1 MQPSYCLKAALFAL
15 AATAV
20 ISCPFYKAAQ
30 ADSLPTAPI
39 VPALTKILLLPT
51 IDETGDKPEM
61 VRAHVMTGNHRAEY
75 EFLTRGFPMFSPG
88 VAVRAAHTE
97 DIDLDDAESRG
108 KRDLKALG
116 RDTGADWVVSLAVV
130 EVREEKVNN
139 FWSAAIGGNQRRA
152 KAKVQVRILDV
163 KNDLYISNQFCQDTK
178 TSQRLLGNIGTT
190 GLFKQAIDV
199 TIQRSL
205 VNLLTPYPQ
214 VTKIDDEF
222 SENDLLSASDTLT
235 PGNAAKPVVVA
246 IPQAQPKD
254 ANAK

>member
-1 MQPSYCLKAALFAL
+1 MQKSFCFRAFSIALLAL
-15 AATAV
+15 ASLSV
-20 ISCPFYKAAQ
+20 SICQPVH

-39 VPALTKILLLPT
+39 IPAQTKVLLLPT

-61 VRAHVMTGNHRAEY
+61 VRAHVLTGNHRAEF
-75 EFLTRGFPMFSPG
+75 EFLTRGFQMLSPS
-88 VAVRAAHTE
+88 VATRAARTE
-97 DIDLDDAESRG
+97 DVDLDDAESRG

-116 RDTGADWVVSLAVV
+116 KDTGADWVVSLAVI

-139 FWSAAIGGNQRRA
+139 FWSAAVGGNQRRA

-163 KNDLYISNQFCQDTK
+163 NTDQYISNQFCQDTK
-178 TSQRLLGNIGTT
+178 TSQRFLGNIGTT

-214 VTKIDDEF
+214 VKKITDEF
-222 SENDLLSASDTLT
+222 SESDLLVPTDITT
-235 PGNAAKPVVVA
+235 PTDNNKPAPVVTPPTPV
-246 IPQAQPKD
+246 KD
-254 ANAK
+254 APTK

>member
-1 MQPSYCLKAALFAL
+1 MQPYYRPKAALFTL
-15 AATAV
+15 AATV
-20 ISCPFYKAAQ
+20 ILLSSFYKPSQ

-75 EFLTRGFPMFSPG
+75 EFLTRGFPMLSPG
-88 VAVRAAHTE
+88 VAIRAAHIE
-97 DIDLDDAESRG
+97 DIDLDDAESCG

-139 FWSAAIGGNQRRA
+139 FWSAAVGGNQRRA

-214 VTKIDDEF
+214 VKKIADEF
-222 SENDLLSASDTLT
+222 SENELLSEADILM
-235 PGNAAKPVVVA
+235 PANVAKPVLAVTTSA
-246 IPQAQPKD
+246 PPKD
-254 ANAK
+254 ANVK